1 MVETETTLLLANVV
15 RQILSPLGATLF
27 LIFVAILSHAFKKR
41 RLTFCALFSAGALLW
56 SSSSPFVSHF
66 ILGALERQYPPLA
79 PSHVPTVDLAI
90 VLGGVSGAPL
100 APRAGSQIGKG
111 SDRVLLASRLYKTG
125 KVKKIWFVG
134 GDLPWLA
141 SDISEGQFVKDLL
154 TEWGVPS
161 EAIEIGSQSR
171 NTYEN
176 VLEIQQM
183 KKKSPFTSA
192 ILITSAWHMPRA
204 MAIFRKALL
213 PVVAVPADVRIVHED
228 KHEVLRWLPDAE
240 ALEETSLAVKE
251 RIGYFVYWLRGYL

>member
-1 MVETETTLLLANVV
+1 MVETETTLLLANGV
-15 RQILSPLGATLF
+15 RQVLSPLGATLF
-27 LIFVAILSHAFKKR
+27 LILVAIISLFLKKR
-41 RLTFCALFSAGALLW
+41 GLSLFILSFAGVLLW
-56 SSSSPFVSHF
+56 LSSTPSVSNF
-66 ILGALERQYPPLA
+66 MLGALERQYPPLA
-79 PSHVPTVDLAI
+79 PSHSPTVDVAI

-100 APRAGSQIGKG
+100 APRTGSQIGKG
-111 SDRVLLASRLYKTG
+111 SDRVLLASRFYKVG

-134 GDLPWLA
+134 GDLPWMA
-141 SDISEGQFVKDLL
+141 SDITEGQFVKDLL

-161 EAIEIGSQSR
+161 EAVEIGSQSR

-183 KKKSPFTSA
+183 KKNSPFTSA
-192 ILITSAWHMPRA
+192 VLITSAWHMPRA

-213 PVVAVPADVRIVHED
+213 PVVAVPADIRIVHQD
-228 KHEVLRWLPDAE
+228 KHEILRWLPDAE